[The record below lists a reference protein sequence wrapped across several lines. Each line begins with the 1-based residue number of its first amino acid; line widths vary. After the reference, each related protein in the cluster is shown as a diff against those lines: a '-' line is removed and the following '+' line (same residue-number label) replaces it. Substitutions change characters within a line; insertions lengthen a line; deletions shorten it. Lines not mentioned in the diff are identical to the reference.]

1 MEDTIPRD
9 AFTDR
14 LELLEGSAQITSRA
28 RRRTL
33 AFVETAEAVFGV
45 GLGEGNAAML
55 VTHLAIALTRSER
68 GTPLTEP
75 APAGLVA
82 EVDAHER
89 ERAFVKEQLDAA
101 GRELGVMLP
110 SSEYVFVAA
119 HLCTITEPA

>member
-1 MEDTIPRD
+1 MEATIPRD

-28 RRRTL
+28 RRFTL
-33 AFVETAEAVFGV
+33 GFVDAAEATFGV
-45 GLGEGNAAML
+45 EFSESNAAML

-68 GTPLTEP
+68 GTPLVEP

-82 EVDAHER
+82 EVDAHAR
-89 ERAFVKEQLDAA
+89 ERAFVKERLDAA

-110 SSEYVFVAA
+110 GSEYVFVAA
-119 HLCTITEPA
+119 HLCTATVPA